1 MPLNIRRQS
10 FAGLLERSQ
19 IEHLLHAGITPGHAG
34 HYSASADFLMTIR
47 ILFRFLVHLPSA
59 PFFCLLYFMGSS
71 VALATGHN
79 IPTSRYF
86 LDFLRPSM

>member
-1 MPLNIRRQS
+1 
-10 FAGLLERSQ
+10 
-19 IEHLLHAGITPGHAG
+19 
-34 HYSASADFLMTIR
+34 MTIR